1 MKDNIFFLSDASYC
15 DNSKTAIIAVFNC
28 FSKERFIKKLFDIKN
43 STIAEFLALSY
54 AVKIADNM
62 GYKNVVFVY
71 DCRTLDV
78 ESLKIYITKNF
89 RFKTFQFLWL
99 CRNYLKE
106 PDKIA
111 RQHTILKDSL
121 NVKSVNMNHSF
132 SNIVHINEFL
142 SYGLKKVQ
150 NMILQYFKNS
160 FEMTDYEVFQN
171 YINGNYEL
179 KAILKKRTTNIQLYR
194 FFYHILPINERN
206 KFYQYIIKAFPRIK
220 NESHFKTKLKNNGL
234 KKHIITITKSLE
246 ELNNHEKVIK
256 GD

>member
-1 MKDNIFFLSDASYC
+1 MRDNIFFLSDASYC
-15 DNSKTAIIAVFNC
+15 DNAKTATIAVFNC

-71 DCRTLDV
+71 DCSTLDV

-121 NVKSVNMNHSF
+121 NVKSVNMNDSF
-132 SNIVHINEFL
+132 SNIEPINEFL

-179 KAILKKRTTNIQLYR
+179 KAIQKKRTTNIQLYR
-194 FFYHILPINERN
+194 FFYH
-206 KFYQYIIKAFPRIK
+206 Y
-220 NESHFKTKLKNNGL
+220 ESHNNL
-234 KKHIITITKSLE
+234 
-246 ELNNHEKVIK
+246 
-256 GD
+256 